1 MHYCTQLISTYTARA
16 TKHDRR
22 IRPTLMENTSAYLL
36 PHIVAKLGSMEL
48 RARLVV
54 EGFITGLHR
63 SPFHG
68 FSAEFS
74 EHRQYR
80 PGDDLKHLDWKIYG
94 RSDRFYVKQYED
106 ETNLRCVVA
115 VDCSASMGY
124 ASPNSITKFQYA
136 TYLSAALTYLILRQR
151 DAAGLALYTEDI
163 ETYLPPKSKS
173 SYVQEIIK
181 TLDAAQPHNTT
192 GTATALHR
200 LAERLTRRG
209 LVVIISDLFDD
220 PSSVLQALRH
230 FRHDKHDVLVMH
242 VVDPREIDLNF
253 TSAAVFKDME
263 TGVELT
269 TQPLHIQRS
278 YRAVFEEFCTTI
290 KRGCYAQNVDYV
302 RISTETPFDVALRQ
316 YLNKRHH
323 VHS

>member
-1 MHYCTQLISTYTARA
+1 MDNST
-16 TKHDRR
+16 
-22 IRPTLMENTSAYLL
+22 AYLL
-36 PHIVAKLGSMEL
+36 PDVVAKLGSMEL

-80 PGDDLKHLDWKIYG
+80 PGDELKHIDWKIYG
-94 RSDRFYVKQYED
+94 RSDRFYIKQYED
-106 ETNLRCVVA
+106 ETNLRCVVVA
-115 VDCSASMGY
+115 DMSASMGY
-124 ASPNSITKFQYA
+124 ASPGNISKFQYA
-136 TYLSAALTYLILRQR
+136 TYLAASLSYLVLRQR
-151 DAAGLALYTEDI
+151 DAVGLALYSEDI
-163 ETYLPPKSKS
+163 VTYLPPRSKP
-173 SYVQEIIK
+173 SYVQELIR
-181 TLDAAQPHNTT
+181 TLDAAKPQSTT

-209 LVVIISDLFDD
+209 LVIIISDLFDD
-220 PSSVLQALRH
+220 PTSVLQALRH

-242 VVDPREIDLNF
+242 VLDPREVDLNF
-253 TSAAVFKDME
+253 SNAAIFKDVE

-278 YRAVFEEFCTTI
+278 YRAVFEEFCSTI

-302 RISTETPFDVALRQ
+302 RITTDTPFDVALRQ
-316 YLNKRHH
+316 YLNKRRH